1 MAESRGNLIGEL
13 QFASRLVRYGSRFA
27 RRIMAKAADSIGT
40 HPASSICKA
49 TRHKQLKS
57 KRLELF
63 QNDVK
68 GQLRVRGHFRG
79 TNGKCLAHGLN
90 LVGPSRHWNCIQCI

>member
-1 MAESRGNLIGEL
+1 LTGKV
-13 QFASRLVRYGSRFA
+13 QFAGYLVRYGSRFA
-27 RRIMAKAADSIGT
+27 PRIVAEAAGRIGVY
-40 HPASSICKA
+40 PSSSICKA
-49 TRHKQLKS
+49 TRHKQLKN

-63 QNDVK
+63 QNEAK
-68 GQLRVRGHFRG
+68 GQRPVRGHFRG